1 MLARHIERGALLALV
16 VVVGLMA
23 WELRAL
29 REVRRELA
37 EMRMFPVV
45 SQMVPTERMPT
56 LRGDTVVLGSTTPGR
71 AQVVFA
77 LTTSCQYCLASLP
90 EWSRTAERI
99 RAQYGDAVDVYWLSL
114 SDRDSTTAYAA
125 AHGLSPKA
133 VLLRP
138 HAKMAPTYRIKGGPL
153 VLVYDATGRLAYR
166 RPYQMVTTASGDSVV
181 AAVGAVLTAAQARR
195 PAAVE

>member
-1 MLARHIERGALLALV
+1 MARWVQPVLVLGLAV
-16 VVVGLMA
+16 VCGVMA

-29 REVRRELA
+29 GAVRRELA

-45 SQMVPTERMPT
+45 SHMVPTERMPT
-56 LRGDTVVLGSTTPGR
+56 LSGDTVVLGTTAPGR

-77 LTTSCQYCLASLP
+77 LTTSCPYCLASLP
-90 EWSRTAERI
+90 EWTRTAERI
-99 RAQYGDAVDVYWLSL
+99 RSQYGDAVDVYWLSL

-138 HAKMAPTYRIKGGPL
+138 HVKMAPTYRIKGGPL

-181 AAVGAVLTAAQARR
+181 AAVGTVLTAAQSRR
-195 PAAVE
+195 PVAVE